1 MYCLAANIAMSLS
14 KASYDIFMCRTQV
27 LKLYAWELSF
37 QDKVNAVRLKELTTI
52 KYIAFLNAVTTF
64 LWTIAPVLV
73 HSLFRKYYML
83 LCTLNCNDDKLLRTV
98 L

>member
-1 MYCLAANIAMSLS
+1 
-14 KASYDIFMCRTQV
+14 MCCMQV

-37 QDKVNAVRLKELTTI
+37 QEKVNAVRLKELTTI

-73 HSLFRKYYML
+73 HGLLGKYYMFL
-83 LCTLNCNDDKLLRTV
+83 RTLNYNDDNNDDDIVVKIFLL
-98 L
+98 